1 MLSVMAENEKMV
13 LSDKSVIPTD
23 DFIFSIIGER
33 KVHWL
38 RIMNYLSENY
48 PDASG
53 TWNYYNDGKQWLFK
67 FVRKK
72 KTVFWSSI
80 LTDTFR
86 ITFYLGN
93 KAEPIIENS
102 DLPVSVKEE
111 FKTAKRYGLIR
122 PVTFI
127 IRNESDVDNVLEMI
141 NIKVKL
147 K

>member
-1 MLSVMAENEKMV
+1 MAENEKMV

-23 DFIFSIIGER
+23 NYIFSIIGER

-38 RIMNYLSENY
+38 RIMDYLSENY

-53 TWNYYNDGKQWLFK
+53 SWNFYNDGKQWLFK

-72 KTVFWSSI
+72 KTIYWAS
-80 LTDTFR
+80 LLKDTFR

-93 KAEPIIENS
+93 KAEPVIENS
-102 DLPVSVKEE
+102 DLPLSIKEE
-111 FKTAKRYGLIR
+111 FKTTKRYGLIR
-122 PVTFI
+122 PVTFV
-127 IRNESDVDNVLEMI
+127 IRNEGDVDNVLKMI
-141 NIKVKL
+141 EIKVKL

>member
-1 MLSVMAENEKMV
+1 MAENEKIV
-13 LSDKSVIPTD
+13 LSDKSVVPTD
-23 DFIFSIIGER
+23 DYIFSIIGER
-33 KVHWL
+33 KVYWI
-38 RIMNYLSENY
+38 RIMHYLSVNY

-53 TWNYYNDGKQWLFK
+53 SWNYYNDGKQWLFK

-72 KTVFWSSI
+72 KTIFWSSI

-102 DLPVSVKEE
+102 DLPTSVKEE

-122 PVTFI
+122 PVSFI
-127 IRNESDVDNVLEMI
+127 VKDITDVDNILKMIVL
-141 NIKVKL
+141 KSKL

>member
-1 MLSVMAENEKMV
+1 MPEVVDPS

-23 DFIFSIIGER
+23 DYIFSLIGER

-48 PDASG
+48 KDATGS
-53 TWNYYNDGKQWLFK
+53 WNYYNDGKRWLFK
-67 FVRKK
+67 FVLKK
-72 KTVFWSSI
+72 KTLFWAEI
-80 LTDTFR
+80 LNDSFR

-93 KAEPIIENS
+93 KAETIIESS
-102 DLPVSVKEE
+102 DLPESVKEE

-122 PVTFI
+122 PVSFI
-127 IRNESDVDNVLEMI
+127 VNDISDVDNVLKMI
-141 NIKVKL
+141 DIKSKI

>member
-1 MLSVMAENEKMV
+1 V
-13 LSDKSVIPTD
+13 LSDKSVIPTN

-53 TWNYYNDGKQWLFK
+53 SWNYYNDGKQWLFK

-72 KTVFWSSI
+72 KTIFWAS
-80 LTDTFR
+80 LLKDAFR

-93 KAEPIIENS
+93 KAESVIENS

-127 IRNESDVDNVLEMI
+127 IRNEADVDNVLKMI
-141 NIKVKL
+141 DIKIKL